1 MTPNIEVNR
10 LYGTDPPDG
19 MTDLSALALV
29 QFEFFAHLNDEKLPA
44 LYEYSRGRPASVI
57 YAARDGDG
65 IIVAGTQMK
74 FVGDIVK
81 IINGN
86 MSPANAA

>member
-1 MTPNIEVNR
+1 
-10 LYGTDPPDG
+10 
-19 MTDLSALALV
+19 
-29 QFEFFAHLNDEKLPA
+29 
-44 LYEYSRGRPASVI
+44 VI

-65 IIVAGTQMK
+65 IIVARDANE